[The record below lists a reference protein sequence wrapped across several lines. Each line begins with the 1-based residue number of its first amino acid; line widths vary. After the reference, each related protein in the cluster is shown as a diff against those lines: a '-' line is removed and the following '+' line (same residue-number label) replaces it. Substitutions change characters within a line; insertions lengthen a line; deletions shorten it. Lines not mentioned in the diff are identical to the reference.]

1 MVKSITSLSRSG
13 LKDWL
18 VQRVSAVL
26 LGTYAVF
33 MFVYLMMNG
42 DLSYQQWSGLFSNM
56 AFKIYTLSV
65 LFALV
70 GHIWVGLW
78 TVATD
83 YLKNVWVRFVFLAIV
98 ALVNSVYFIIG
109 FSAVWGV

>member
-1 MVKSITSLSRSG
+1 MVKSITSMSRSG

-33 MFVYLMMNG
+33 MFAYLMLNG
-42 DLSYQQWSGLFSNM
+42 DLNYDQWSGLFGNM
-56 AFKIYTLSV
+56 IFKVYTLGV

-83 YLKNVWVRFVFLAIV
+83 YLKNVWVRFVFLAGV
-98 ALVNSVYFIIG
+98 ALVNFVYFLIG
-109 FSAVWGV
+109 ATAVWGV